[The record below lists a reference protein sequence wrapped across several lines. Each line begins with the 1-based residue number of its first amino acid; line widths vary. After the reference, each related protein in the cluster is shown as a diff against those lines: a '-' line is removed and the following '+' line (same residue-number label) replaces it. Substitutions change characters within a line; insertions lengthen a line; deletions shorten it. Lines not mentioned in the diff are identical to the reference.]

1 MIPGS
6 AMKRDLRSELSGII
20 PSDLIGMVPHSFD
33 VIGSKGRAVAVIE
46 VPPEIEQYGKVIAEA
61 LMRVQRNVKSVLS
74 KGTERVGE
82 YRTRNMVLLAGD
94 RNTEVIHKESGC
106 YFKVDPTTAYFSPRE
121 STEREKISSQVSP
134 EERVLVM
141 FSGIGP
147 FAICIAKRQPKAQC
161 VAIELNPNA
170 HNYCLEN
177 ISLNKVG
184 DRVSAIMGD
193 VRQVCPTLVDGFD
206 RVLMPLPKGA
216 YEYLDVAVPMVKPGG
231 ILYFYH
237 WAQRDDPFSD
247 GEKILLQAAWDID
260 RNAEVT
266 ERVKVSQYSPSAWK
280 IRLSAKIV

>member
-1 MIPGS
+1 MSPGS

-33 VIGSKGRAVAVIE
+33 IIGSKGRAVAIIE
-46 VPPEIEQYGKVIAEA
+46 VPPDLEPYGKVMGEA

-74 KGTERVGE
+74 KGTERIGE
-82 YRTRNMVLLAGD
+82 YRVRNMVLLAGD
-94 RNTEVIHKESGC
+94 RDTEVIHKESGC
-106 YFKVDPTTAYFSPRE
+106 YFKVDPVTAYFSPRE

-134 EERVLVM
+134 GERVLVM

-170 HNYCLEN
+170 HKYCLEN

-184 DRVSAIMGD
+184 DRVSAVMGD
-193 VRQVCPTLVDGFD
+193 VRQVCPTLVDRFD
-206 RVLMPLPKGA
+206 RVLMPLPMGA
-216 YEYLDVAVPMVKPGG
+216 YEYLDIAIPMVKPGG
-231 ILYFYH
+231 TLYFYH
-237 WAQRDDPFSD
+237 WAQRDEPFSE
-247 GEKILLQAAWDID
+247 GEKILLQTVRDLGRI
-260 RNAEVT
+260 AEVT

-280 IRLSAKIV
+280 IRLSTKIS